1 VSAQP
6 NETPSNE
13 ELVRRES
20 AHKSG
25 VYPTKTVAI
34 VRGAGARVWDADGKE
49 YIDCSA
55 GHGVAALGH
64 AHPRIVEAVSDQVA
78 TLTTLAGSF
87 PNDQRTQLQ
96 ERLCALLPE
105 GFERVFLCNSG
116 AEAVEGALK
125 FARLSTGRTGI
136 VAAQRGFHGR
146 TLGALSCTW
155 EKKYRGPFEPLIPG
169 VQHAPFGK
177 LEAFAELVDGDT
189 ACVIVEVVQG
199 EGGVRPAPPEFL
211 ERLRELCDE
220 RGALLVLDEVQ
231 TGFGRTG
238 RAFAFEHYGVA
249 PDLVCLG
256 KAIAGGMPM
265 GAVGIGPRVE
275 PLGLGTHGST
285 FGGNPLACA
294 AANAC
299 LRTLAEER
307 LVERSAEVGEW
318 FVERLRTIDSPLV
331 REVRGLGLM
340 IAMDLRV
347 RSAGVLADLQQHGVI
362 ALPAGPTVLRF
373 LPPLVIE
380 RKDLEDVAREVEG
393 ALARAQVEEPVQ

>member
-1 VSAQP
+1 MSGQ
-6 NETPSNE
+6 SNE

-20 AHKSG
+20 AHTSG
-25 VYPTKTVAI
+25 VYPTKAVAI

-49 YIDCSA
+49 YVDCSA

-64 AHPRIVEAVSDQVA
+64 AHPAIVEAVSTQVA

-87 PNDQRTQLQ
+87 PNDQRAELQ
-96 ERLCALLPE
+96 ERLCALLPA
-105 GFERVFLCNSG
+105 GFERVFFCNSG

-125 FARLSTGRTGI
+125 FARLSSGRSGI

-169 VQHAPFGK
+169 VEHAPFGK
-177 LEAFAELVDGDT
+177 LEAFAELVRDDT

-199 EGGVRPAPPEFL
+199 EGGVRPAEPEFL
-211 ERLRELCDE
+211 AGLRALCDE

-238 RAFAFEHYGVA
+238 RAFACEHYGVA
-249 PDLVCLG
+249 PDLICLG
-256 KAIAGGMPM
+256 KAIAGGLAM
-265 GAVGIGPRVE
+265 GAVGIGPRVG
-275 PLGLGTHGST
+275 PLAPGTHGST

-299 LRTLAEER
+299 LRTLGEER
-307 LVERSAEVGEW
+307 LIERSAELGAW
-318 FVERLRTIDSPLV
+318 FAGRLRAIDSPLV

-340 IAMDLRV
+340 VALDLRV
-347 RSAGVLADLQQHGVI
+347 RSADVLADLQARGVI

-380 RKDLEDVAREVEG
+380 REDLERVAREVEG
-393 ALARAQVEEPVQ
+393 ALATAQIEEPAR